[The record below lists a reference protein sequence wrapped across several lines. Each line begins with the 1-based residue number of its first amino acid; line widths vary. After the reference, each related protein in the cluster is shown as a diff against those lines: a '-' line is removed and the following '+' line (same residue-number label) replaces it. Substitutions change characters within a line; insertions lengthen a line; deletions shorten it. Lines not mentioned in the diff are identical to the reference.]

1 MRRLGSLLQ
10 PLLTASEEREVTQ
23 HVYELMGEAG
33 CDDQERGD
41 REGLLREIGDN
52 PRCRGRDSVN
62 SLVAIMITTCFSS
75 KSIKFYI
82 SDSARP

>member
-33 CDDQERGD
+33 SEEERGD